1 VRKSIALKTILRSP
15 LKTILTFA
23 FIAAASFALF
33 SRVIGYA
40 VTVRETARAESF
52 YSGVAALDNAVPDVT
67 LDEDNGSAIS
77 YGVIYDTEDKPW
89 PTKEQLEKFSSLPG
103 VTLADTRYMTA
114 GLVEDYRRLAEEGS
128 GQETNRCLFE
138 GTYAGYDKDE
148 YSEDF
153 INLKFEDITLLAGD
167 IDLDLEKPTIISALA
182 IEDTTFFETPFKP
195 SFFEQLDKGSRCLVL
210 GNYNALSGDELKLD
224 DQSGKEALRVIDGLP
239 DGYLE
244 TEAFAFHKGVLQA
257 INQSVDTFDI
267 VYTKDTRAIPRFNE
281 RNMVLAEGRPLMT
294 GDTEGCVVSKLFME
308 TYNLTLGDKVS
319 IQLGD
324 RLFRQNGRSGAK
336 PRDAEKISNFVDTVE
351 LEIIG
356 VYQFTDTPSMRML
369 EDRWSYTSST
379 IFVPVSLLPVEVPD
393 DYESP
398 QGEFSVFIENAY
410 DIEAFYAAAEPLAQE
425 MDVALRFSDGGWLSV
440 KDSFGAGARTMLL
453 TTILY
458 LAGAVLALLLAV
470 YLYISRNK
478 KVYAIMRSQGVPAV
492 KACCTIAL
500 PLGVLAVPA
509 IIVGG
514 VAGILHASTTTMEAL
529 ESIAAV
535 TADTVQGYT
544 LNKSLPIEVVLLSL
558 FSELLFITF
567 ITLIFLMR
575 VVRMPLLE
583 LLQDNVVKAG
593 ADSKAPPTPTRS
605 KSVLETRANME
616 VYDRSETAQRGK
628 YGALRQV
635 TAYILRHIR
644 RGTGK
649 TSISLILTIVLTAG
663 IGLFVLARLTYQ
675 DAFRE
680 TEVNGKAL
688 EFSSSSIINFSKS
701 KLMDN
706 FYCYGNVMMLINGQ
720 ELNYSI
726 TVTNNLERYLSEDYT
741 VTYANGF
748 DDTLFTGSGQVCLL
762 GQKAAEIFGV
772 RPGDEISVLPYDL
785 YLVLTRTN
793 DNSDTLQA
801 AVEQATSM
809 YEVAGIILSDQESIN
824 NGIFAAVN
832 SDAEAANGQ
841 PFPIE
846 YSEFTL
852 SDNEKLDEL
861 SDLLNDQKVS
871 DKKDAP
877 MASFYLNSAG
887 LENIRRVRD
896 LLNLLFPVAVTAAV
910 LIGVLGPGLLI
921 MQSAREAAYLRILGV
936 TKKRVRCMLVF
947 EQIVLCAV
955 GIAVVS
961 GGLALY
967 DHERLI
973 RSADTLAV
981 CGVLYL
987 LGCVCGA
994 LGASILVTRRR
1005 ALELLQVKE

>member
-1 VRKSIALKTILRSP
+1 
-15 LKTILTFA
+15 
-23 FIAAASFALF
+23 
-33 SRVIGYA
+33 
-40 VTVRETARAESF
+40 
-52 YSGVAALDNAVPDVT
+52 
-67 LDEDNGSAIS
+67 
-77 YGVIYDTEDKPW
+77 
-89 PTKEQLEKFSSLPG
+89 
-103 VTLADTRYMTA
+103 M
-114 GLVEDYRRLAEEGS
+114 
-128 GQETNRCLFE
+128 
-138 GTYAGYDKDE
+138 
-148 YSEDF
+148 
-153 INLKFEDITLLAGD
+153 
-167 IDLDLEKPTIISALA
+167 
-182 IEDTTFFETPFKP
+182 
-195 SFFEQLDKGSRCLVL
+195 
-210 GNYNALSGDELKLD
+210 
-224 DQSGKEALRVIDGLP
+224 
-239 DGYLE
+239 
-244 TEAFAFHKGVLQA
+244 
-257 INQSVDTFDI
+257 
-267 VYTKDTRAIPRFNE
+267 
-281 RNMVLAEGRPLMT
+281 
-294 GDTEGCVVSKLFME
+294 
-308 TYNLTLGDKVS
+308 
-319 IQLGD
+319 
-324 RLFRQNGRSGAK
+324 
-336 PRDAEKISNFVDTVE
+336 
-351 LEIIG
+351 
-356 VYQFTDTPSMRML
+356 YQFTDTPSMRML

-393 DYESP
+393 DHESP

-440 KDSFGAGARTMLL
+440 RDSFGAGARTMLL

-458 LAGAVLALLLAV
+458 LAGAVLALLMAV

-478 KVYAIMRSQGVPAV
+478 KVYAIMRSQGVPVA

-509 IIVGG
+509 I
-514 VAGILHASTTTMEAL
+514 
-529 ESIAAV
+529 
-535 TADTVQGYT
+535 
-544 LNKSLPIEVVLLSL
+544 
-558 FSELLFITF
+558 
-567 ITLIFLMR
+567 
-575 VVRMPLLE
+575 
-583 LLQDNVVKAG
+583 
-593 ADSKAPPTPTRS
+593 
-605 KSVLETRANME
+605 
-616 VYDRSETAQRGK
+616 
-628 YGALRQV
+628 
-635 TAYILRHIR
+635 
-644 RGTGK
+644 
-649 TSISLILTIVLTAG
+649 
-663 IGLFVLARLTYQ
+663 
-675 DAFRE
+675 
-680 TEVNGKAL
+680 
-688 EFSSSSIINFSKS
+688 
-701 KLMDN
+701 
-706 FYCYGNVMMLINGQ
+706 NVMMLINGQ

-741 VTYANGF
+741 VTYVKGY
-748 DDTLFTGSGQVCLL
+748 DDTLFTGNGQVCLL

-793 DNSDTLQA
+793 DNADTLQA

-809 YEVAGIILSDQESIN
+809 YEVAGIIHSDQESIS

-832 SDAEAANGQ
+832 SEAEAAYGQ

-896 LLNLLFPVAVTAAV
+896 LLNLLFPVAVTAAI

-936 TKKRVRCMLVF
+936 TKKRVRCMLVL

-955 GIAVVS
+955 GITVVS

-973 RSADTLAV
+973 RSAGTLAV